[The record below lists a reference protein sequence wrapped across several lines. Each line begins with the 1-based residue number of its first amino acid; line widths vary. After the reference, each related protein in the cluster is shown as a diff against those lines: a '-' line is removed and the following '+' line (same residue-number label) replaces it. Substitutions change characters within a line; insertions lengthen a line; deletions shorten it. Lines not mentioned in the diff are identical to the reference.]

1 MITVYGRATSSNV
14 QIVMWAIGELG
25 LEYERL
31 DYGHSYGKT
40 KTPEYLAM
48 NPNGLVP
55 TVRDGDLVLWE
66 SGAVLRYLAAR
77 YGAEPFWPAD
87 PARRAPLDMWAEW
100 AKTTF
105 GPALFPI
112 FQHLVRLPKAQRS
125 EAALEA
131 GVAGIAPVARILDAR
146 LGAGPWLA
154 GEDFTFADIAAGTL
168 LYRYYT
174 FPFRRTETPNLDAYY
189 ERLKARPA
197 YAEHAMVSYEPLRAP
212 D

>member
-25 LEYERL
+25 LAHERL
-31 DYGHSYGKT
+31 DYGHSYGGT
-40 KTPEYLAM
+40 QTPEYLAM

-55 TVRDGDLVLWE
+55 TMRDGDLVLWE
-66 SGAVLRYLAAR
+66 SGAILRYLAAR

-112 FQHLVRLPKAQRS
+112 FQQLVRLPKAERS
-125 EAALEA
+125 AAALEA
-131 GVAGIAPVARILDAR
+131 GVVAMAPVAKRLDAR

-154 GEDFTFADIAAGTL
+154 GEDFAFADIAAGTL

-174 FPFRRTETPNLDAYY
+174 FPFARAETPALDAYY

-197 YAEHAMVSYEPLRAP
+197 YAKHAMVSYEPLRAP